1 MTPDPDETQSNS
13 SPPPHQNR
21 PWVAPREWPC
31 HFSTPSTSRVLWYGK
46 SVTVIKVTVSLDPA
60 VADRAKQDV
69 TAGRAKS
76 LSSWLNEAAR
86 AHVERQD
93 LAAVLSELLDETG
106 GPPSDIDLAEAET
119 RLTVADRR

>member
-1 MTPDPDETQSNS
+1 
-13 SPPPHQNR
+13 
-21 PWVAPREWPC
+21 
-31 HFSTPSTSRVLWYGK
+31 
-46 SVTVIKVTVSLDPA
+46 VTVIKVTVSLDPA